1 MSGANYRGIVKD
13 GAIILA
19 DDSPM
24 MPDGTEVIVT
34 PVVQPYDV
42 GGAILAALEAGPRVS
57 AEDVLELERAIE
69 AGRRP
74 RAKID
79 PFPETP
85 SE

>member
-1 MSGANYRGIVKD
+1 MSGANYRGIVKG

-34 PVVQPYDV
+34 PILPELGTAD
-42 GGAILAALEAGPRVS
+42 AILRALHLGPRVS
-57 AEDVLELERAIE
+57 PEDVLELERAIE
-69 AGRRP
+69 SGRRP

-79 PFPETP
+79 PFPE
-85 SE
+85 E